1 MPVWVFPFCLY
12 RLVWKSTIR
21 MNKLLATHFLVSQ
34 GYHPFDE
41 ACLHWGHM
49 MESNR
54 LHCLTAK
61 HFPFLAKCCS
71 HAIHPVLL
79 AQSPYMPPSSSSSHE
94 PVCEGNPRKLQFLR
108 SSHIQCR
115 LPAVIYWGRWCHQN
129 TFWFWLI
136 SKGGQG
142 TGEMA
147 CFEES
152 TQHNKIISTTGNVA
166 LVFYSAKPIVI
177 GVSGRYDVS
186 NTWPFN
192 HNQFSYGLLLH

>member
-1 MPVWVFPFCLY
+1 M
-12 RLVWKSTIR
+12 WKSTIR
-21 MNKLLATHFLVSQ
+21 MNKLLATHFFWYRRDTTLLMKHVCIE
-34 GYHPFDE
+34 DIL
-41 ACLHWGHM
+41 CM

-54 LHCLTAK
+54 DSTALLLSLSFSSNMLLTCNSPCPFGTVTIHSTILLHLTWALVWRKPKEAPASALLSHLMQTASSDLLRQMMSSK
-61 HFPFLAKCCS
+61 H
-71 HAIHPVLL
+71 
-79 AQSPYMPPSSSSSHE
+79 
-94 PVCEGNPRKLQFLR
+94 
-108 SSHIQCR
+108 
-115 LPAVIYWGRWCHQN
+115 
-129 TFWFWLI
+129 FWFWLI

-142 TGEMA
+142 AGEMA

-166 LVFYSAKPIVI
+166 LVFYGAKPIVI